1 MLYLIGLGIYDERD
15 ITLRALE
22 VLRDVESVYA
32 EFYTSASNVN
42 LKNLEELIGK
52 RIHVL
57 SRCDLEE
64 HPEGNVLKDSSKKKT
79 ALLSPGDPM
88 VATTH
93 VDIILRARK
102 LGIKTKIVHGSSIYS
117 AVAET
122 GLQIYKFG
130 RTTSIP
136 FPEKSYY
143 PTSPYDVLRENLK
156 TGLHTLFLLDIKPEE
171 NRFMS
176 VNDAIRIL
184 LRIEEKKKEGIF
196 TEETRCLSAARLGG
210 NSIIRYGRVRDLM
223 DYDFGRPPHVL
234 IVPGKLHFM
243 EEEMLKT
250 FTHS

>member
-64 HPEGNVLKDSSKKKT
+64 HPE
-79 ALLSPGDPM
+79 
-88 VATTH
+88 
-93 VDIILRARK
+93 R
-102 LGIKTKIVHGSSIYS
+102 
-117 AVAET
+117 
-122 GLQIYKFG
+122 
-130 RTTSIP
+130 
-136 FPEKSYY
+136 SYY